1 MQKCYFY
8 LEALVGL
15 PAFGSGMQSPWPADD
30 LWAMP
35 ALHHQPKRNLLP
47 IEPDRVYRRGEICS
61 LSGDVSRE
69 FAVFPLRR
77 LEFFAL

>member
-15 PAFGSGMQSPWPADD
+15 PAFGTGMQSPWSADD
-30 LWAMP
+30 LWVMP

-47 IEPDRVYRRGEICS
+47 MRGLRHLLIAS
-61 LSGDVSRE
+61 MLPVAMNSSKQSS
-69 FAVFPLRR
+69 FIAV
-77 LEFFAL
+77 ADD